1 MVSYRF
7 FFSAPSLE
15 TLKSTLLYYWLMS
28 NRNFKMVTAPLKLV
42 LWVNGIMVAASRM
55 NVS

>member
-15 TLKSTLLYYWLMS
+15 ITEGTLLCYWLPL
-28 NRNFKMVTAPLKLV
+28 NCNFKMVTAPLQIA
-42 LWVNGIMVAASRM
+42 LWVNGIMMAASRM